1 MRSLCNYSHSRVLR
15 YLVVILI
22 SVSRMTN
29 DVPYLPVI
37 ICFCIYLL
45 RPFAWFIVGLFIFL
59 SFEDSVY
66 VLDTG
71 LLSYLSFANIFSCV
85 LFFHSLDSVWTK
97 RKCRCGWRV
106 DQVSQCGRE
115 ANRQQLAGAERWG
128 TVRESRRGRGRAG
141 PAGRQRMSRAAHRGR
156 ARRRPPLPRRLP
168 GPVGKGARRPKPLQ
182 LNCDTVQPPTL

>member
-85 LFFHSLDSVWTK
+85 LFFHSLDSVRTK

-115 ANRQQLAGAERWG
+115 ANRQQLAGAERC
-128 TVRESRRGRGRAG
+128 GRAAA
-141 PAGRQRMSRAAHRGR
+141 AGEEPVQQEGSAWAVLLTEAEPGGVRHFPGDCRPRGQRG
-156 ARRRPPLPRRLP
+156 
-168 GPVGKGARRPKPLQ
+168 
-182 LNCDTVQPPTL
+182 

>member
-85 LFFHSLDSVWTK
+85 LFFHSLDSVRTK

-106 DQVSQCGRE
+106 DQVSQWGRE
-115 ANRQQLAGAERWG
+115 ANRQQARSAGHCAGEPPRQG
-128 TVRESRRGRGRAG
+128 KSRSSRKAAREPCCSPRPSQAASATSQATAG
-141 PAGRQRMSRAAHRGR
+141 PRGQRG
-156 ARRRPPLPRRLP
+156 
-168 GPVGKGARRPKPLQ
+168 
-182 LNCDTVQPPTL
+182 